1 VISAPVL
8 TALALVTGIGVG
20 YFVAVQ
26 IFGVD
31 GAYYWDN
38 TIKYTDRKD
47 VMIALIK
54 SFIFAIIIAS
64 ISCYKGMNC
73 PPGTAGVGKTT
84 TEAVVN
90 ASLAL
95 LISNFF
101 LTVLLNAV
109 LYSN

>member
-1 VISAPVL
+1 MLWHI
-8 TALALVTGIGVG
+8 
-20 YFVAVQ
+20 
-26 IFGVD
+26 IFITI
-31 GAYYWDN
+31 DN
-38 TIKYTDRKD
+38 
-47 VMIALIK
+47 
-54 SFIFAIIIAS
+54 FIFAIIIAS

>member
-1 VISAPVL
+1 
-8 TALALVTGIGVG
+8 
-20 YFVAVQ
+20 
-26 IFGVD
+26 
-31 GAYYWDN
+31 
-38 TIKYTDRKD
+38 
-47 VMIALIK
+47 
-54 SFIFAIIIAS
+54 
-64 ISCYKGMNC
+64 
-73 PPGTAGVGKTT
+73 VGKTT

>member
-1 VISAPVL
+1 
-8 TALALVTGIGVG
+8 
-20 YFVAVQ
+20 
-26 IFGVD
+26 
-31 GAYYWDN
+31 
-38 TIKYTDRKD
+38 
-47 VMIALIK
+47 
-54 SFIFAIIIAS
+54 
-64 ISCYKGMNC
+64 MNC